1 MDLEKMKLFLKVDHD
16 FEDELIATYIDW
28 AKADII
34 HSVTTEKAV
43 NMDFFKGNRQFE
55 KAVVLL
61 TSHFFENRI
70 PFTEKRMVIEYPY
83 GDSDVI
89 KKLSGSYEN
98 VNSNAIRFYK

>member
-70 PFTEKRMVIEYPY
+70 PFTEKRRVIEYPY
-83 GDSDVI
+83 GVLDAI
-89 KKLSGSYEN
+89 QKLRGSYES
-98 VNSNAIRFYK
+98 VNDNEI

>member
-1 MDLEKMKLFLKVDHD
+1 MDLEMMKKFLKVDHD

-28 AKADII
+28 AKSDII

-43 NMDFFKGNRQFE
+43 NMDFFKDNRQFE

-70 PFTEKRMVIEYPY
+70 PFVEKRGIIEYPY
-83 GDSDVI
+83 GVLDAI
-89 KKLSGSYEN
+89 QKLRGAYES
-98 VNSNAIRFYK
+98 VNDDEI